1 MTTASTKTTPT
12 MVPAEADTTTM
23 TFKRLLG
30 TDELVLRLRELMP
43 GGISKRTV
51 YAWLDMGCPH
61 VPVPGARKKLGFV
74 FDEVVAW
81 VMSHKVERDIYA
93 SHRRVA

>member
-1 MTTASTKTTPT
+1 MTMTTTKATPT
-12 MVPAEADTTTM
+12 ALSTEADTTTM

-51 YAWLDMGCPH
+51 YGWLDLGCPH

-74 FDEVVAW
+74 LEEVVAW
-81 VMSHKVERDIYA
+81 VMSHKVERNVYA
-93 SHRRVA
+93 SSRRVA

>member
-1 MTTASTKTTPT
+1 MTTASTKTTT
-12 MVPAEADTTTM
+12 MTVPADTTTM

-74 FDEVVAW
+74 LDEVVTW
-81 VMSHKVERDIYA
+81 VMSHRVEKNVYT
-93 SHRRVA
+93 STRRVA

>member
-1 MTTASTKTTPT
+1 MTTASTKATPT
-12 MVPAEADTTTM
+12 TMSTENDTTTM

-51 YAWLDMGCPH
+51 YLWCDMGCPH

-74 FDEVVAW
+74 FTEVMQW
-81 VMSHKVERDIYA
+81 VLSHKVERNVFA
-93 SHRRVA
+93 GPRRVA

>member
-1 MTTASTKTTPT
+1 MTIATTKATPT
-12 MVPAEADTTTM
+12 TLSTEADTTTM

-30 TDELVLRLRELMP
+30 TDELVLRLRELLP

-74 FDEVVAW
+74 FDEVVTW
-81 VMSHKVERDIYA
+81 VMSHKVERNVYA
-93 SHRRVA
+93 SPRRVA

>member
-1 MTTASTKTTPT
+1 MTTSSTKTTPT
-12 MVPAEADTTTM
+12 TLAVEADITTM

-74 FDEVVAW
+74 LDEVVAW
-81 VMSHKVERDIYA
+81 VMSHKVERNVYA
-93 SHRRVA
+93 SPRRVA

>member
-1 MTTASTKTTPT
+1 MTIATTKATPT
-12 MVPAEADTTTM
+12 ALSTEADTTTM

-74 FDEVVAW
+74 FDEVFAW
-81 VMSHKVERDIYA
+81 IMAHKVERNVYA
-93 SHRRVA
+93 SPRRVA

>member
-1 MTTASTKTTPT
+1 MTIATTKATPT
-12 MVPAEADTTTM
+12 ALSTEADTTTM

-74 FDEVVAW
+74 LDEVVAW
-81 VMSHKVERDIYA
+81 VMSHKVERNVYA
-93 SHRRVA
+93 SSRRVA

>member
-1 MTTASTKTTPT
+1 MTTASTKATTTT
-12 MVPAEADTTTM
+12 MSTETDATTM

-74 FDEVVAW
+74 LDEVVAW
-81 VMSHKVERDIYA
+81 VMSHKIERNVYA
-93 SHRRVA
+93 SPRRVA

>member
-1 MTTASTKTTPT
+1 
-12 MVPAEADTTTM
+12 
-23 TFKRLLG
+23 
-30 TDELVLRLRELMP
+30 
-43 GGISKRTV
+43 
-51 YAWLDMGCPH
+51 MGCPH

-93 SHRRVA
+93 STRRVA

>member
-1 MTTASTKTTPT
+1 MTIASTRTTTA
-12 MVPAEADTTTM
+12 MVSAEADTTTM

-74 FDEVVAW
+74 LDEVVAW
-81 VMSHKVERDIYA
+81 VMSHKVERNVYT
-93 SHRRVA
+93 SPRRVA

>member
-1 MTTASTKTTPT
+1 MTTTSTKTSPK
-12 MVPAEADTTTM
+12 MMPAETEITTV

-61 VPVPGARKKLGFV
+61 IPVPGARKKLGFV

-81 VMSHKVERDIYA
+81 VMSHKVERNIYA
-93 SHRRVA
+93 SPRRVA

>member
-1 MTTASTKTTPT
+1 MTTTSTKTTTTVVPT
-12 MVPAEADTTTM
+12 EAETTV

-51 YAWLDMGCPH
+51 YSWLDMGCPH

-74 FDEVVAW
+74 FDEVVEW
-81 VMSHKVERDIYA
+81 IMSHRVERDIYA
-93 SHRRVA
+93 STRRVA

>member
-1 MTTASTKTTPT
+1 MTTTTSKTTST
-12 MVPAEADTTTM
+12 MLAAETDITTM

-81 VMSHKVERDIYA
+81 VMSHKVERNVYA
-93 SHRRVA
+93 SPRRVA

>member
-1 MTTASTKTTPT
+1 MTTASTKATPT
-12 MVPAEADTTTM
+12 TMSTETDTTTM

-74 FDEVVAW
+74 FDEVVTW

-93 SHRRVA
+93 NPRRVA

>member
-1 MTTASTKTTPT
+1 MTTTSSKTSPK
-12 MVPAEADTTTM
+12 MLPAETDTTTV
-23 TFKRLLG
+23 TFKRLLS

-81 VMSHKVERDIYA
+81 VMSHKVERNVFA
-93 SHRRVA
+93 SPRRVA

>member
-1 MTTASTKTTPT
+1 MTTSSTKTTPT
-12 MVPAEADTTTM
+12 TLAVEADITTM

-81 VMSHKVERDIYA
+81 VMSHKDERNVYA
-93 SHRRVA
+93 STRRVA